1 MGFLGVK
8 LAKDRLDQTL
18 VLVRQLNAVTRP
30 EVGKAAGVRFRFLG
44 GVSGIAIVGAPFAG
58 GGSYGSAQAFSN
70 GFVAALAGS
79 AALSLVG
86 AFCGLAL
93 PERRAAVLSGV
104 KQKA

>member
-1 MGFLGVK
+1 MK

-30 EVGKAAGVRFRFLG
+30 EVGKAARVFNMFRFLG
-44 GVSGIAIVGAPFAG
+44 GVSGIAIAGAPFAG

-86 AFCGLAL
+86 AFCGLVL